1 MGSLQ
6 LLWGHITCEL
16 ISCLTNRSTINP
28 FLCTLIKTHLLT
40 HDAVIN
46 TELRTGL
53 SSQEAESRRKRYGFN
68 EISSEKTN
76 LLKQFIGYFTGPILY
91 GMQICTSLIAMHN

>member
-1 MGSLQ
+1 M
-6 LLWGHITCEL
+6 CNNE
-16 ISCLTNRSTINP
+16 
-28 FLCTLIKTHLLT
+28 KHLLT
-40 HDAVIN
+40 HDADVS

-53 SSQEAESRRKRYGFN
+53 STTEAESRRKRYGFN

-91 GMQICTSLIAMHN
+91 GMHNCTTLLKMHN